1 MTRIETELQYKTA
14 MKRIEELLPLVTD
27 DTPMDD
33 ENYIEYDLWCG
44 LVSDYEDIH
53 YPIAA
58 PSLGSIIKLRMYEMN
73 LNQKSIADML
83 GVSPSRISEFI
94 NEKSEPS
101 LKTAREICLKL
112 NIDAA
117 IALGL

>member
-1 MTRIETELQYKTA
+1 MTRIETQMQYNTA
-14 MKRIEELLPLVTD
+14 MKRIEELLPRITD
-27 DTPMDD
+27 DMSIDD

-44 LVSDYEDIH
+44 LVSDYEDVH
-53 YPIAA
+53 YPIAT
-58 PSLGSIIKLRMYEMN
+58 PSLGAIIKLRMYEMN
-73 LNQKSIADML
+73 LTQKNVAEML

-101 LKTAREICLKL
+101 LKTAREICQKL

>member
-1 MTRIETELQYKTA
+1 MTRIETEKQYETA
-14 MKRIEELLPLVTD
+14 IKRIEELMPLVTD
-27 DTPMDD
+27 DTSVDD

-53 YPIAA
+53 YPIST
-58 PSLGSIIKLRMYEMN
+58 PSLGAIIKLRMYEMN
-73 LNQKSIADML
+73 LTQKKVADML
-83 GVSPSRISEFI
+83 GISPSRVSEFI

-101 LKTAREICLKL
+101 LRTAREICQKL